1 MQNGY
6 RDVVHRGHWVD
17 GNCPFYDAIAAN
29 HSKMDLSIRGHCGFK
44 DASPINVPTGE
55 IVRASRAMAKR
66 NAMGS
71 LQTLKSRRC
80 CDLPALRFV
89 FLFAILGNTVRKSV
103 KGQLSLIHNPKLSEK
118 E

>member
-1 MQNGY
+1 MTLSPPITRRWTYPSAGIA
-6 RDVVHRGHWVD
+6 VSKTHRQSMFQLAKV
-17 GNCPFYDAIAAN
+17 
-29 HSKMDLSIRGHCGFK
+29 
-44 DASPINVPTGE
+44 
-55 IVRASRAMAKR
+55 VRASRAMAKR

>member
-1 MQNGY
+1 
-6 RDVVHRGHWVD
+6 VVV
-17 GNCPFYDAIAAN
+17 F
-29 HSKMDLSIRGHCGFK
+29 
-44 DASPINVPTGE
+44 GE
-55 IVRASRAMAKR
+55 MRH
-66 NAMGS
+66 GS
-71 LQTLKSRRC
+71 LQILKSRRC

>member
-29 HSKMDLSIRGHCGFK
+29 HSKMDLSIRGHRGFK

-55 IVRASRAMAKR
+55 PRACITCDGEEKCHGILADFEIATVLPSSRVAFCFSFRHSWKHRAQISKR
-66 NAMGS
+66 PTVINPQS
-71 LQTLKSRRC
+71 QT
-80 CDLPALRFV
+80 
-89 FLFAILGNTVRKSV
+89 
-103 KGQLSLIHNPKLSEK
+103 Q
-118 E
+118 